1 MSLYKKITVLGG
13 DQRQAAVAG
22 YFALKD
28 FSVGAWGLPSAL
40 LPPQLTLFEDWKT
53 AVADTDV
60 LVLPLP
66 ASPDSKHLN
75 LPLMQREG
83 EKPPRIFD
91 IVREISP
98 GTLVA
103 GGRLSQAIKEILQEA
118 GVQFFDYFESE
129 ALQQKNAIP
138 TAEGAI
144 EVLMREVPRTVN
156 GLCVAVTGFGRVSR
170 ALVRLLLAMGARV
183 TVAARKRED
192 LALARAQGCDTVQ
205 INSKEALFSLGRG
218 FAAIFNTVPCCLFDE
233 AVLSRLSRET
243 LMIDL
248 ASAPGGVDAN
258 AAGMLGIRV
267 VWALSL
273 PGKYAPITAG
283 EIIAQTILAYLSE
296 GE

>member
-1 MSLYKKITVLGG
+1 
-13 DQRQAAVAG
+13 
-22 YFALKD
+22 
-28 FSVGAWGLPSAL
+28 
-40 LPPQLTLFEDWKT
+40 
-53 AVADTDV
+53 
-60 LVLPLP
+60 
-66 ASPDSKHLN
+66 
-75 LPLMQREG
+75 
-83 EKPPRIFD
+83 
-91 IVREISP
+91 
-98 GTLVA
+98 
-103 GGRLSQAIKEILQEA
+103 
-118 GVQFFDYFESE
+118 
-129 ALQQKNAIP
+129 
-138 TAEGAI
+138 
-144 EVLMREVPRTVN
+144 
-156 GLCVAVTGFGRVSR
+156 
-170 ALVRLLLAMGARV
+170 MGARV

-205 INSKEALFSLGRG
+205 INGKEALFSLGRG

-233 AVLSRLSRET
+233 AVLSRLSHET